1 MASIEVKRIGD
12 GSVRKFSNS
21 EIGDGTLVNWVTK
34 NDPNADG
41 LVRFINQANET
52 GNATA
57 DSLSKFPK
65 IVKDGNLVSGNVGE
79 VVADWDG
86 INDGIKLS
94 PGSEVD
100 LESNPKQTLS
110 LKLEIEDPEN
120 LPQHLARVNG
130 INIYEKKGKIKITIK
145 NPDTDYRDAYSGGY
159 RSIINYEDSVYR
171 MSRDSEDIRRLNN
184 SGNFEPIDN
193 SLNDFDND
201 AEGDGLTTYDGK
213 LWAFQE
219 FPRESLYSFSG
230 SKQIEGHFFRED
242 GQKLYVTDLFPD
254 TSVIEEYTLSTAWD
268 VDTASKEASISKSN
282 VNGLFFRPNGEKFY
296 VVSKEDKEIL
306 EYTLSSPWS
315 LDSAQLNT
323 TKPLSSSN
331 NPRDLYFRDDGLK
344 LYVGDPGTGDYDAG
358 DVREYDLSAAWDLST
373 LSLNQNGNIGLEGE
387 NDVNGVYFK
396 DDGSKLFIC
405 GTSPS
410 SANYSRGHLFEYDLS
425 TAWDVTT
432 ASQTKDFP
440 LNAYENFSSET
451 KVGTLFFKNGEEFTV
466 TKHNGEIL
474 EYKLYDSWN
483 VRSANY
489 KQKNVVED
497 GKSGLSAEYVT
508 SQIQDCCFGD
518 GGSQFYILDTRKIES
533 YSLSSDYDLSSTERD
548 GEIYLANRSRRSN
561 GLWVG
566 SNRAYVAKDDDILEY
581 ILHEPWDISASE
593 YNGKK
598 DFNGTFW
605 SLYFKPDGSK
615 FYGINKSQRVVREL
629 ELSTPWDISSASQT
643 NVYNLDENPP
653 SVEAKFTNVTDI
665 NFADSGSR
673 FYLLDS
679 VANVAEYSL
688 STPWDL
694 STASLSQFV
703 DSRDAGPPSKGASY
717 QKQGYQ
723 DYGFVNYEE
732 TFMRSFTLSPS
743 GDKAYWFSPSDCFEY
758 NLQTNYDVSTASY
771 NETYG
776 LATNNFLLNC
786 FFKYKGDL
794 YAIYYDAGNEG
805 GAGGILKYDGE
816 SFSHFL
822 TVGQMTQILE
832 GDFNAR
838 ELNARPRGVGVFENE
853 IYFSPR
859 VFDYSNQDLSSDRLF
874 KYNPQD
880 GWEQTFRF
888 GYPTNTRAGVEI
900 EGPLAY
906 NGDLWL
912 AEGAG
917 PLYRWN
923 KKEGRFIH
931 TTKYMSSY
939 ISQALH
945 KIYDKQAYFVEDEIY
960 RTDGLTQFIKDTD
973 QNGYSIIRRNGE
985 LWIDSGDRII
995 KKGESVC
1002 IKHDYNKQAS
1012 EVEIKVGVTDRY
1024 FFAEVNGQSTV
1035 KNHDLDYKN
1044 DGEVDLGLSLGS
1056 TSGEGFAG
1064 VDEPYQGNIS
1074 ELKWYPEITGE
1085 IFKKAES
1092 DFLNITLDYTTD
1104 SSIQGKGSTG
1114 SKVEDIQKIEIKRG
1128 DNQNGPF
1135 TTVEE
1140 VQNPNTKEISFKD
1153 TGLTAGEEYYYKT
1166 VITPTYKNVDSLESP
1181 VVSDIAEYPKPS
1193 APEIV
1198 IRSTQPSEVS
1208 GEINSP
1214 DSEIYLDKFEL
1225 YRSLNSEGSY
1235 SKVQEFTGVA
1245 DSVTWTDGSVD
1256 PNKKYFYKAKA
1267 IKTDAPIESEF
1278 SEKASTAKIEETWE
1292 EYNLGKTISEIST
1305 PFTFT
1310 SDSDDWYIDNRHS
1323 RVGVQSLRSETIP
1336 DDETTEVT
1344 INLSPDTRRQL
1355 YIQWGSDS
1363 NEFDEVYLIRDGS
1376 EVKTVNGP
1384 DNSSKDVFSIPG
1396 GVSTNIKVSYQKN
1409 SVYKDFSDSAW
1420 IHHLIDAPVLPPEF
1434 TVDKVS
1440 TDKAEVNHFAF
1451 WENDIDGDFSGFHV
1465 YVDSSKVTSSPQPLD
1480 GTYTTDSLN
1489 AGDRKIKVT
1498 NVRSDGVES
1507 SLKTETV
1514 KIRTIT
1520 DLTVSENSDGDL
1532 QLSWNTNDPNSS
1544 YYNVYRADSRQG
1556 NYTKINSSNVTTES
1570 YTDTSAQSGEIYFY
1584 KVSSVDESGDESLL
1598 SEYASNAF
1606 TVQDGETATLSDT
1619 TESYA
1624 GFEVNGTLNIEGKV
1638 TLNISSFFEVGA
1650 NGTIDG
1656 TGNGFGPGSGNHADG
1671 NGPGGGFGQNDDGG
1685 IGGSYGGEG
1694 GSAPD
1699 AFSDPPST
1707 YGDPEIAEARKG
1719 SAGGNGD
1726 GDSLGGAGGA
1736 ALEVLSS
1743 SNNGLSTTI
1752 DGTINFDGE
1761 QGQHDG
1767 SSSRAGGGGSGG
1779 GIYIESEI
1787 SGSGTITAR
1796 GGDGTFYENDGGGAG
1811 GGGRLKAL
1819 SFGSDIT
1826 TDVSGGSI
1834 PSNGDGEPGNAG
1846 TVAGF
1851 ITTIPENL
1859 SGSYDSDA
1867 TEINLSWKTTD
1878 PSIEYYNVYRSTSS
1892 NSGFSKINSS
1902 DVSSQNYTDSGVTE
1916 GTIYYYKVT
1925 SVDNDGNESDFSDK
1939 LLLEASANPKIEED
1953 WESYDLGKTISE
1965 ISTSFNFTSGSDW
1978 FVDGEHSRVG
1988 SQSLRSDDISDN
2000 QTTTATIEISPNQR
2014 EQLIIQWGSDSE
2026 ESYDE
2031 VYLRRNG
2038 NEIKSLSGSNKSSK
2052 ELFSIPSGT
2061 ATNIEVSY
2069 EKDGSVSDYS
2079 DSAWIHQLISA
2090 SVIPPKYTTSV
2101 NSNGE
2106 VTIDHSHS
2114 VGNDV
2119 DSDFNGFHVYVDGSK
2134 VTSSPQPTNGT
2145 YTTGS
2150 LDQGD
2155 HTIGVANVRSDGVES
2170 FEVEKE
2176 VTIPTII
2183 NLTATK
2189 DSGEVNL
2196 SWDTTDSNSDYYNV
2210 YRADT
2215 KQGNYAQIN
2224 SSNVTTTS
2232 YTDDTIQSGETY
2244 FYKVSSVDGSGNE
2257 SDLSEPTS
2265 TSFHTEDYENGLG
2278 EWIANEDGFVQKTN
2292 YSFEGN
2298 ASAGIQEPGSDIDNV
2313 VLGYWE
2319 AGSAMQPE
2327 MWEFFWRE
2335 NSSSSGGGLRLLNS
2349 NGNYEVSFSTNN
2361 PQWVL
2366 SDGDQYNDEI
2376 KSDNGVYEDW
2386 VRVRFYFDWQNG
2398 EYDYEMENM
2407 NTGTSRSG
2415 SARSME
2421 NGLNIKRINL
2431 EIYNGNW
2438 FNSLP
2443 SGTGSRK
2450 TYWWQDS
2457 MYLGPDNTS

>member
-21 EIGDGTLVNWVTK
+21 EVDDGTLVNWVTE

-65 IVKDGNLVSGNVGE
+65 IVKDGNLIKGNVGE
-79 VVADWDG
+79 SVVDWDG
-86 INDGIKLS
+86 VNDGIKLS
-94 PGSEVD
+94 PENGVD
-100 LESNPKQTLS
+100 LESNPKQSLS

-130 INIYEKKGKIKITIK
+130 INIYEKEGKIKVTVK
-145 NPDTDYRDAYSGGY
+145 DPDTDYRDTYIGGS
-159 RSIINYEDSVYR
+159 RGLISYEDSVYKL
-171 MSRDSEDIRRLNN
+171 DYGSESVQRLNN
-184 SGNFEPIDN
+184 SGNFESIDN
-193 SLNDFDND
+193 STDDFIND
-201 AEGDGLTTYDGK
+201 AEGNGITTYDGK
-213 LWAFQE
+213 LWVFQE
-219 FPRESLYSFSG
+219 DVRESIYSFTG

-254 TSVIEEYTLSTAWD
+254 TSKIEEYTLSTAWD
-268 VDTASKEASISKSN
+268 VVSASKETSISKSN

-296 VVSKEDKEIL
+296 AISKNNKEIL
-306 EYTLSSPWS
+306 EYTLSAPWS
-315 LDSAQLNT
+315 LDSAQLNA
-323 TKPLSSSN
+323 TKPLSSTN

-344 LYVGDPGTGDYDAG
+344 LYVGDPGTDTYDAG
-358 DVREYDLSAAWDLST
+358 DVREYDLSTAWDIST

-387 NDVNGVYFK
+387 NDVNGIYFK

-405 GTSPS
+405 GTSS
-410 SANYSRGHLFEYDLS
+410 GGNGYTRGHLWEYDLG
-425 TAWDVTT
+425 TGWNVTT
-432 ASQTKDFP
+432 ASKTKDFS

-474 EYKLYDSWN
+474 EYKLYENWN

-489 KQKNVVED
+489 KQKNVVEN
-497 GKSGLSAEYVT
+497 GKSGLSAEYASSRVD
-508 SQIQDCCFGD
+508 DCCFGD
-518 GGSQFYILDTRKIES
+518 NGSQFYILDERKIES
-533 YSLSSDYDLSSTERD
+533 YSLSSAYDLSSTERD
-548 GEIYLANRSRRSN
+548 GEIYLAYRSFQSDA
-561 GLWVG
+561 LWVG
-566 SNRAYVAKDDDILEY
+566 ETRAYVAKGDDILEY

-593 YNGKK
+593 YTGQK
-598 DFNGTFW
+598 DYSGSFD
-605 SLYFKPDGSK
+605 SLYFKPDGTK
-615 FYGINKSQRVVREL
+615 FFGINKSQRVVREL
-629 ELSTPWDISSASQT
+629 ELSTSWDITTGSQIRT
-643 NVYNLDENPP
+643 YNPNSNPP
-653 SVEAKFTNVTDI
+653 SAEAQLRDLGDI
-665 NFADSGSR
+665 EFGEGGSTMYLCDSVGSR
-673 FYLLDS
+673 AKY
-679 VANVAEYSL
+679 NL
-688 STPWDL
+688 STSWDL
-694 STASLSQFV
+694 STISFQQFV
-703 DSRDAGPPSKGASY
+703 DSRDVGPPPKGESY
-717 QKQGYQ
+717 H
-723 DYGFVNYEE
+723 N
-732 TFMRSFTLSPS
+732 LSPSTGTPSEDLIKSYVVAPS
-743 GDKAYWFSPSDCFEY
+743 GDKSFYFTPTDCLEYSFE
-758 NLQTNYDVSTASY
+758 TNFDILTENY

-776 LATNNFLLNC
+776 LATANFLLNC

-794 YAIYYDAGNEG
+794 YATYYDASDDQ
-805 GAGGILKYDGE
+805 GGILKYDGDT
-816 SFSHFL
+816 FSHFL
-822 TVGQMTQILE
+822 TVEQMTQIFE

-838 ELNARPRGVGVFENE
+838 ELNTRPRGVGVFEGE

-859 VFDYSNQDLSSDRLF
+859 VFDYNNQQLSSDRLF

-880 GWEQTFRF
+880 GWKQVFRF
-888 GYPTNTRAGVEI
+888 GYSTNTRSGVEI

-906 NGDLWL
+906 DGDLWL
-912 AEGAG
+912 TEGAG
-917 PLYRWN
+917 PLYKWN
-923 KKEGRFIH
+923 KKEERFIH
-931 TTKYMSSY
+931 TSKYTSSY

-960 RTDGLTQFIKDTD
+960 RTDGLTQFIEDTD

-985 LWIDSGDRII
+985 LWIDSGGKII
-995 KKGESVC
+995 KKGKSVC
-1002 IKHDYNKQAS
+1002 ITHDYDKQSS
-1012 EVEIKVGVTDRY
+1012 EVEIKAGVTDRY
-1024 FFAEVNGQSTV
+1024 LYAEVNGQSAV

-1044 DGEVDLGLSLGS
+1044 DGEIDLGLSLGS
-1056 TSGEGFAG
+1056 TSGDGLSG

-1092 DFLNITLDYTTD
+1092 DFLDITLDYTTD
-1104 SSIQGKGSTG
+1104 SSIQGRGSTD
-1114 SKVEDIQKIEIKRG
+1114 SKIEDIQKIEIKRAN
-1128 DNQNGPF
+1128 NQGGSF

-1140 VQNPNTKEISFKD
+1140 IKNPNTKEISFKD
-1153 TGLTAGEEYYYKT
+1153 TGLTSGEEYYYKT
-1166 VITPTYKNVDSLESP
+1166 VLTPSFANVDPLESS
-1181 VVSDIAEYPKPS
+1181 VASDTAEYPKPS
-1193 APEIV
+1193 APKIT

-1214 DSEIYLDKFEL
+1214 DSEIFLDKFEL
-1225 YRSLNSEGSY
+1225 YRSLDSGGSY
-1235 SKVQEFTGVA
+1235 SKVQEFTGVGN
-1245 DSVTWTDGSVD
+1245 SITWTDSTVD

-1267 IKTDAPIESEF
+1267 IKTDAPIESDF
-1278 SEKASTAKIEETWE
+1278 SGEKSTAKIEETWE
-1292 EYNLGKTISEIST
+1292 DYALGETLSDIST

-1310 SDSDDWYIDNRHS
+1310 SGSDWYINDRHS
-1323 RVGVQSLRSETIP
+1323 RIGSRSLRSESII
-1336 DDETTEVT
+1336 DSETTEAT
-1344 INLSPDTRRQL
+1344 INLSPDKRRQL

-1363 NEFDEVYLIRDGS
+1363 NSYDEVYLVRNENDIKSQSGGN
-1376 EVKTVNGP
+1376 T
-1384 DNSSKDVFSIPG
+1384 SSKDVLSIPG
-1396 GVSTNIKVSYQKN
+1396 GTTTSIKVSYRKN
-1409 SVYKDFSDSAW
+1409 STYKEFSDSAW

-1434 TVDKVS
+1434 SAEKVS

-1465 YVDSSKVTSSPQPLD
+1465 YVDDSKVTNTPQPLG

-1498 NVRSDGVES
+1498 NVRADGVES
-1507 SLKTETV
+1507 SLKTETI

-1520 DLTVSENSDGDL
+1520 DLTVSENSNGDL

-1544 YYNVYRADSRQG
+1544 YYNVYRADKRQG

-1584 KVSSVDESGDESLL
+1584 KVSSVNESGDESLL

-1638 TLNISSFFEVGA
+1638 TLNISSFFEVGSS
-1650 NGTIDG
+1650 GTING
-1656 TGNGFGPGSGNHADG
+1656 TGNGFGPGSGDHADG
-1671 NGPGGGFGQNDDGG
+1671 NGPGGGFGQSDDGG

-1699 AFSDPPST
+1699 DFSNPPST
-1707 YGDPEIAEARKG
+1707 YGNPESAEARKG

-1726 GDSLGGAGGA
+1726 GNSLGGAGGA
-1736 ALEVLSS
+1736 ALEVLAS
-1743 SNNGLSTTI
+1743 SNNGFSTTI
-1752 DGTINFDGE
+1752 DGTINFDGQ

-1787 SGSGTITAR
+1787 TGSGTITAR
-1796 GGDGTFYENDGGGAG
+1796 GGDGTAYENDGGGAG

-1819 SFGSDIT
+1819 SFGPDIT

-1834 PSNGDGEPGNAG
+1834 PSGGDGEPGNDG

-1859 SGSYDSDA
+1859 GGSYDSDT
-1867 TEINLSWKTTD
+1867 TEINLSWETTD

-1892 NSGFSKINSS
+1892 NSGFSKVNSS

-1916 GTIYYYKVT
+1916 GTVYYYKVT
-1925 SVDNDGNESDFSDK
+1925 SVDTDGNESDFSDK

-1965 ISTSFNFTSGSDW
+1965 ISTPFNFTSGSDW
-1978 FVDGEHSRVG
+1978 FVDGEYSRVG

-2000 QTTTATIEISPNQR
+2000 QTTTATIEFSSTQR
-2014 EQLIIQWGSDSE
+2014 EQLIIRWGSDSE
-2026 ESYDE
+2026 SGYDE

-2038 NEIKSLSGSNKSSK
+2038 NEIKNLSGSNKSSK

-2061 ATNIEVSY
+2061 TTNIEVSY
-2069 EKDGSVSDYS
+2069 EKDGSVSSNS

-2090 SVIPPKYTTSV
+2090 SVIPPEFSTSV
-2101 NSNGE
+2101 SSNGE
-2106 VTIDHSHS
+2106 VAINHSHS

-2119 DSDFNGFHVYVDGSK
+2119 DGDFNGFHVYVDGSK
-2134 VTSSPQPTNGT
+2134 ATNNPQPTNGT
-2145 YTTGS
+2145 YTTSS
-2150 LDQGD
+2150 LNQGD

-2170 FEVEKE
+2170 FEVEKK

-2183 NLTATK
+2183 NLTASK

-2196 SWDTTDSNSDYYNV
+2196 SWDTTTSDSDYYNV
-2210 YRADT
+2210 YRSDT

-2224 SSNVTTTS
+2224 SSDVTTKS
-2232 YTDDTIQSGETY
+2232 YTDDTIQTGETY

-2257 SDLSEPTS
+2257 SNLSEPTS
-2265 TSFHTEDYENGLG
+2265 TTFHTADYENGLG
-2278 EWIANEDGFVQKTN
+2278 EWIANEDAFVQKTN

-2386 VRVRFYFDWQNG
+2386 VRVRMYFDWQNG
-2398 EYDYEMENM
+2398 EYDYEVKNM
-2407 NTGTSRSG
+2407 NTGTNRSG
-2415 SARSME
+2415 SGRSME
-2421 NGLNIKRINL
+2421 NGLDIKRINL

-2443 SGTGSRK
+2443 SGTGSKK